1 MKTDITQNNSNYII
15 YYLKIQ
21 TIMDAKISSVDT
33 TPKVQ
38 GLFNHNKIINKIHKT
53 IMKVKLSIIQDKNS
67 MQLIINR

>member
-1 MKTDITQNNSNYII
+1 MKTYITQNDSIYII
-15 YYLKIQ
+15 YNFKIQ

-38 GLFNHNKIINKIHKT
+38 ALFNHNKIINKIHKT